1 MSVRESN
8 HPLLE
13 VQRIYKSFGGVMAL
27 EDVSM
32 TVDKQE
38 VIGLVGDN
46 GAGKST
52 LIKIIAGALP
62 MDSGKIYIDGKPVR
76 IRGPKH
82 AKTLK
87 IETVYQDLAL
97 CDNLNATL
105 NIFLGRYPFMFPL
118 GLFGVIN
125 KRDMRREAEKIINRI
140 GAEIP
145 NQKTLVRYLSGGQR
159 QGVAI
164 GRTMYTEPR
173 LIILDEPT
181 AALGVGETKKA
192 LKLIKGLKSQGI
204 AVIFISHTMQE
215 VFETADRV
223 VVLRHGRKT
232 GDKLV
237 RETSIQEIIHLM
249 IG

>member
-1 MSVRESN
+1 MEESN

-13 VQRIYKSFGGVMAL
+13 VRHICKRFGGVTAL
-27 EDVSM
+27 EDISI
-32 TVDKQE
+32 TVHKQE
-38 VIGLVGDN
+38 VVGLVGDN

-62 MDSGKIYIDGKPVR
+62 MDSGTTYVDGKPVR
-76 IRGPKH
+76 IRSPRH
-82 AKTLK
+82 AKALK

-105 NIFLGRYPFMFPL
+105 NIFLGRYQFMFRL

-125 KRDMRREAEKIINRI
+125 KRDMGREAEKIINRI

-145 NQKTLVRYLSGGQR
+145 NPKTLVRYLSGGQR

-164 GRTMYTEPR
+164 GRTMHTEPR

-181 AALGVGETKKA
+181 AALGVGETKKV
-192 LKLIKGLKSQGI
+192 LKLIVGLRSQGI
-204 AVIFISHTMQE
+204 AVIFISHTLQE

-223 VVLRHGRKT
+223 VVLRNGRKV